1 MDNLLELRT
10 VSELN
15 QYSFFVPSYQRGYK
29 WTRKE
34 VIDLLN
40 DISEFKP
47 RVIDNSD
54 EKTWYC
60 LQPIVIKEINS
71 STNKFEVIDGQQRLT
86 TIYLILHYLNQDF
99 VESRREKLFELEYQ
113 TRMETSK
120 FLKGLNEEILNE
132 TNSDFFHISQA
143 YQTIA
148 KWFEERRVNF
158 DKQEFG
164 SKFRYNSKVIWYE
177 SKTENPISIFT
188 RINIGKIPLTNSELI
203 KALFLNS
210 SNFIG
215 ANPEQLRLKQLEISS
230 EWDSIEHSL
239 QNDRLWYFLT
249 GDKTQVNRI
258 EFIFNLM
265 NEEKDHKDPYSTFR
279 YFSTLFRNS
288 NQSTIETNWKKIKGY
303 YQRFNEWYSKR
314 EWYHKIGFLITVNEI
329 SIERLYKESN
339 NLTKKEFGNYLDKLI
354 TSSMKKIE
362 LENLQYQDKKEVR
375 KALLLYN
382 ILTMLNSPDDNS
394 YFPFNLFKTESWD
407 IEHITSIKDA
417 IPDRNR
423 NHWLDDAKVFIDDT
437 KSEGLRLKD
446 RAEKCNVNDEDEFKA
461 LFQDIVSHF
470 NSELGDDAIND
481 ISNLTLLDSETN
493 RGYKNAVF
501 PLKRKTII
509 NRDKAG
515 VFIPICTKNVFLKY
529 FSEYP
534 PKISFWTEEDREN
547 YESDLYSVL
556 DKYLKTND

>member
-1 MDNLLELRT
+1 MENLLELKT

-29 WTRKE
+29 WTKKE
-34 VIDLLN
+34 VNDLLN
-40 DISEFKP
+40 DINEFKP

-60 LQPIVIKEINS
+60 LQPIVVKEFKSNS
-71 STNKFEVIDGQQRLT
+71 KTFEVIDGQQRLT

-99 VESRREKLFELEYQ
+99 VESRREKLFYLEYQ
-113 TRMETSK
+113 TRRETSK
-120 FLKGLNEEILNE
+120 FLEELDETILNDS
-132 TNSDFFHISQA
+132 NSDFFHISQA
-143 YQTIA
+143 YQTIS
-148 KWFEERRVNF
+148 KWFDERRVNF

-164 SKFRYNSKVIWYE
+164 SKFKYNSKVIWYE
-177 SKTENPISIFT
+177 SKSENPISIFT

-210 SNFIG
+210 SNFMG
-215 ANPEQLRLKQLEISS
+215 ANPEQLRLKQLEIST

-249 GDKTQVNRI
+249 GDRTQINRI

-265 NEEKDHKDPYSTFR
+265 NEEKDNKDPYSTFR
-279 YFSTLFRNS
+279 YFSGLFKNS
-288 NQSTIETNWKKIKGY
+288 NQKTIEVNWKTIKGY
-303 YQRFNEWYSKR
+303 YQRFSEWYSQR
-314 EWYHKIGFLITVNEI
+314 VWYHKIGFLITVDEI
-329 SIERLYKESN
+329 TIEQLYKESN
-339 NLTKKEFGNYLDKLI
+339 NLTKKDFGEYLDNLI
-354 TSSMKKIE
+354 TTTMKNIE
-362 LENLQYQDKKEVR
+362 LENLQYLDKKEVR
-375 KALLLYN
+375 KVLILYN

-417 IPDRNR
+417 IPDKNR
-423 NHWLDDAKVFIDDT
+423 SHWLNDAKVFIDVSD
-437 KSEGLRLKD
+437 KDGDYLKQ
-446 RAEKCNVNDEDEFKA
+446 RAEECNVNDEDEFKS

-509 NRDKAG
+509 NRDKSG

-556 DKYLKTND
+556 DKYLTTND